1 MVSSVAI
8 AGAGPAGSSLAIRL
22 VETGLD
28 VTLIERESFPR
39 HKLCGEFI
47 SPECLTHFEQLGVAD
62 RMLASGGDRIA
73 ETIFY
78 ERGGRSLVIPSEW
91 FGSTVALGLS
101 RAEMD
106 LILLERAKELGVT
119 VLESTRVTGL
129 ISNGGRVVALQA
141 KNDDGAAS
149 TINADLIIDATGR
162 AAVIKR
168 LLDKQGTDARAA
180 KRPPLLG
187 FKVHLRDTDLEPGR
201 CEIYSFEGGYAGLS
215 HVENG
220 IANFCFLIKANS
232 AKKFGGKGDLITE
245 GAIKKNKR
253 ASVTLKNAMPVYD
266 WLAVAVDRFGKKEL
280 APAPKVFAVGDAA
293 AFIDP
298 FTGSG
303 MLLALE
309 SAEVL
314 SRSILINRSCPEKIA
329 ATYNNWFDQKFL
341 TRLRVCGLIRNAAYL
356 PRAAALV
363 INFLGASRI
372 ARELLTRTTRQGFSI
387 SPTRR

>member
-1 MVSSVAI
+1 MDE
-8 AGAGPAGSSLAIRL
+8 L
-22 VETGLD
+22 
-28 VTLIERESFPR
+28 
-39 HKLCGEFI
+39 
-47 SPECLTHFEQLGVAD
+47 PEPEV
-62 RMLASGGDRIA
+62 
-73 ETIFY
+73 
-78 ERGGRSLVIPSEW
+78 
-91 FGSTVALGLS
+91 
-101 RAEMD
+101 
-106 LILLERAKELGVT
+106 
-119 VLESTRVTGL
+119 
-129 ISNGGRVVALQA
+129 
-141 KNDDGAAS
+141 
-149 TINADLIIDATGR
+149 
-162 AAVIKR
+162 
-168 LLDKQGTDARAA
+168 
-180 KRPPLLG
+180 
-187 FKVHLRDTDLEPGR
+187 
-201 CEIYSFEGGYAGLS
+201 
-215 HVENG
+215 
-220 IANFCFLIKANS
+220 
-232 AKKFGGKGDLITE
+232 
-245 GAIKKNKR
+245 
-253 ASVTLKNAMPVYD
+253 LKNAMPVYD

-314 SRSILINRSCPEKIA
+314 SRSILINRSSPEKIA